1 MIITKAKVL
10 IPQSEIEKEFLRKIE
25 RYARVCYK
33 SEDKLGEE
41 ANTNFLGSIIRYGH
55 ESVIEHEKITLMFIT
70 DRGITHEVV
79 RHRVGSYSQESTR
92 YCNYS
97 NDKFG
102 REITVIDPFFY
113 KGRPEYA
120 IWQKS
125 CESAEQHYFALL
137 EAGSTPQEARA
148 VLPNSLKT
156 EIVVTYNL
164 REWRHFLNLRCS
176 KGAHPQVKEIAIP
189 LLLRFKELLPVLFA
203 DIPYDESFSPTDY
216 AELIYTDDYFQPLER
231 D

>member
-10 IPQSEIEKEFLRKIE
+10 IPESEINKEFLRKLE

-41 ANTNFLGSIIRYGH
+41 VNKNFLGGIIKHGH

-70 DRGITHEVV
+70 DRGITHEIV

-102 REITVIDPFFY
+102 SEITVIDPFFY
-113 KGRPEYA
+113 RNRPAEYA
-120 IWQKS
+120 LWKKA
-125 CESAEQHYFALL
+125 CEEAEENYFQLL
-137 EAGSTPQEARA
+137 KAGSTPQEARA

-164 REWRHFLNLRCS
+164 REWRHFLKLRCA

-189 LLLRFKELLPVLFA
+189 LLLLFKEILPVLFA
-203 DIPYDESFSPTDY
+203 DIPYEEDFAKENY
-216 AELIYTDDYFQPLER
+216 GEIVYTDDFFNPVS
-231 D
+231 